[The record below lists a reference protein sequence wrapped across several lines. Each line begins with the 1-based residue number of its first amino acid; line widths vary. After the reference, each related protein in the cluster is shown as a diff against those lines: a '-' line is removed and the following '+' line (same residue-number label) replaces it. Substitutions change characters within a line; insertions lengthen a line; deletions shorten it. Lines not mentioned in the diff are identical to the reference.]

1 LALAIILTTLVAVGL
16 VALVANQVAGTEFR
30 RYLAAGQVA
39 QAERLAGELADYYER
54 TGSWT
59 GVAESLSQVQVTA
72 GGNSQGRM
80 RGRGAT
86 QNLVLADGDG
96 RVIYDSQDDRLGSRL
111 SASQLNAMLP
121 IMVSG
126 EAAGFLGI
134 IPPGRAQLEGAERAF
149 LDRINT
155 AVLLAAGMAV
165 LLGIGLG
172 LLLARTLTAPL
183 RQVSIAAEAIA
194 AGDLSQRVPEQG
206 TFEVRSVARSFNQM
220 ASNLE
225 QAEQLRRNLVAD
237 IAHELRTPLTVI
249 QGNLQALLDGV
260 YPLERAEIAT
270 IYDETRLLSRLVADL
285 RELAQAEAGQLH
297 LVLQPTDVTAVAEQ
311 TVDSL
316 APLAE
321 AHQVDLKL
329 DVRPDLPPA
338 LADADRLAQIL
349 RNLLSNALRHA
360 PKDGRVVVS
369 IEGIEDQAWLRV
381 AVADDGPGIPAAD
394 LPHVFDRFWSRGQG
408 DAGSGLGLAITK
420 HLVEAQGGQIAV
432 QSQPGHGTQFWFT
445 LRAVAPAEPASSP
458 PGFRMS
464 GKLAPPI

>member
-1 LALAIILTTLVAVGL
+1 LNRLSVRLALAIIFTTLLAVGL
-16 VALVANQVAGTEFR
+16 VALVANQVADNEFR
-30 RYLAAGQVA
+30 RYLATGQDA
-39 QAERLAGELADYYER
+39 QAERLAGELAGYYEHA
-54 TGSWT
+54 GSWA
-59 GVAESLSQVQVTA
+59 GVAEALGQVQGA
-72 GGNSQGRM
+72 ASGNSQGRM
-80 RGRGAT
+80 RGRGAG
-86 QNLVLADGDG
+86 QQLLLADGSG
-96 RVIYDSQDDRLGSRL
+96 RVIYDSQDDRLGVRL
-111 SASQLNAMLP
+111 SGGQIDAMLP
-121 IMVSG
+121 VMVSG
-126 EAAGFLGI
+126 EAVGFLGI

-155 AVLLAAGMAV
+155 TVLLAAGLAV
-165 LLGIGLG
+165 LLGTGLG

-183 RQVSIAAEAIA
+183 SQVSVAAEAIA

-206 TFEVRSVARSFNQM
+206 TAEVRSVAHSFNQM

-297 LVLQPTDVTAVAEQ
+297 LVLQPTDVAAVAQQ

-316 APLAE
+316 TPLAE
-321 AHQVDLKL
+321 AQQVELRL
-329 DVRPDLPPA
+329 EVPPGLPPA
-338 LADADRLAQIL
+338 LADRDRLAQIL

-360 PKDGRVVVS
+360 PENGHVLVS
-369 IEGIEDQAWLRV
+369 IEGSEDLTWLRV
-381 AVADDGPGIPAAD
+381 VVADDGPGIAAAD

-408 DAGSGLGLAITK
+408 DAGSGLGLAIAK

-432 QSQPGHGTQFWFT
+432 HSQPGQGTQFWFS
-445 LRAVAPAEPASSP
+445 LR
-458 PGFRMS
+458 S
-464 GKLAPPI
+464 GAQVEQAG